1 MAECPCQE
9 LIESCLGSPCDETLL
24 LQHELALSQLALEH
38 ACSGLDLAQLEAVNQ
53 LWEQLVEV
61 QSMGFLENELQCT
74 HRVLELV
81 ALECLRLDLVD
92 AMQNFLETVLQI
104 VYTLPVNL
112 LHLLALIC
120 QLRSVVTR
128 DLLHRKRGLVDQSLD
143 SQLEVLQLLLLLLG
157 DA

>member
-1 MAECPCQE
+1 MHSFGKCSVAERPRQE
-9 LIESCLGSPCDETLL
+9 LIKSCLGPPCDETLL
-24 LQHELALSQLALEH
+24 LQHELALSQLAREH
-38 ACSGLDLAQLEAVNQ
+38 ACSSLDLAQLEAINQ

-74 HRVLELV
+74 HCVLELV

-120 QLRSVVTR
+120 QFRPIVAR
-128 DLLHRKRGLVDQSLD
+128 DLLHGKRGLVD
-143 SQLEVLQLLLLLLG
+143 
-157 DA
+157 